1 MTLSLTGGVTQAPKG
16 QAINIIATIDQAGK
30 VSFYADGKRISG
42 CYNKLATVGN
52 VTCSW
57 KPAVQKQV
65 TITANLDPTNN
76 VYNNS
81 TSSLTVRVI
90 RRSGPR

>member
-1 MTLSLTGGVTQAPKG
+1 VTQAPKG

-42 CYNKLATVGN
+42 CYNMSATVGN
-52 VTCSW
+52 KSCSW

-65 TITANLDPTNN
+65 NLTATLNPTNN

-81 TSSLTVRVI
+81 ATSLAVWVI
-90 RRSGPR
+90 RRGGAR